1 MKCVLSKFIIRV
13 IPTFLVDNLR
23 LFLLPGGPTMII
35 FQSLLGNII
44 SVTFLRWLIESTSQ
58 DQCKS
63 ILCNNNNALHKLLVY
78 LPLDSWPMEVQ
89 S

>member
-23 LFLLPGGPTMII
+23 LFLLPGPTMII

-63 ILCNNNNALHKLLVY
+63 ILCNNNNALHKLLVH

>member
-23 LFLLPGGPTMII
+23 LFLLPGDPTMVI

-63 ILCNNNNALHKLLVY
+63 ILRNNNNALHKLLEY

>member
-13 IPTFLVDNLR
+13 MPTFLVDNLR
-23 LFLLPGGPTMII
+23 LFLLPGPTMII

-44 SVTFLRWLIESTSQ
+44 LVTFLRWLIQSTSQ

-63 ILCNNNNALHKLLVY
+63 ISCNNNNALHKLLVY

>member
-13 IPTFLVDNLR
+13 MPTFLVDNLR
-23 LFLLPGGPTMII
+23 LLLLPGPTIII

-44 SVTFLRWLIESTSQ
+44 SVTFLRLLIESTLQ

-63 ILCNNNNALHKLLVY
+63 ILCNNNNALHKLFVY